1 MSHIQTSSDSDDLKR
16 PRITFMQN
24 THYVSPPH
32 NFRIDCL
39 FPESHPPSKR
49 NRISLSRPAEI
60 NYVGPLMKPH
70 VNNSSRLRYRAKKKK
85 KSVYC
90 VQASLLAI
98 DCVLMP
104 GFCPVLVYFYDIAH
118 SVNKCGNQVLG

>member
-85 KSVYC
+85 KKFVLCPSQSAC
-90 VQASLLAI
+90 NRLCANARLLSSAG
-98 DCVLMP
+98 VLLRYRS
-104 GFCPVLVYFYDIAH
+104 F
-118 SVNKCGNQVLG
+118 SQQVR